1 MYKMREESKS
11 SLLKYKNLTGV
22 AALSEERN
30 NMTKREFMEA
40 IAAGTMTEEAM
51 QFATDELK
59 KMDEAAK
66 KRLEKAAEKKAEL
79 EPIMDKIYEDILGDE
94 PVTATVIGERL
105 EISTQK
111 ASAIMRKMVEA
122 GKATKTDIKVQKR
135 TVKGY
140 TRA

>member
-1 MYKMREESKS
+1 
-11 SLLKYKNLTGV
+11 
-22 AALSEERN
+22 
-30 NMTKREFMEA
+30 MTKREFFEA
-40 IAAGTMTEEAM
+40 IAAGTITEEAI
-51 QFATDELK
+51 QFATGELK
-59 KMDEAAK
+59 KMDEAVE
-66 KRLEKAAEKKAEL
+66 KRREKAAEKAVEL
-79 EPIMDKIYEDILGDE
+79 EPIMDKIYEDILGEE

-122 GKATKTDIKVQKR
+122 GRAAKTDIKVQKR